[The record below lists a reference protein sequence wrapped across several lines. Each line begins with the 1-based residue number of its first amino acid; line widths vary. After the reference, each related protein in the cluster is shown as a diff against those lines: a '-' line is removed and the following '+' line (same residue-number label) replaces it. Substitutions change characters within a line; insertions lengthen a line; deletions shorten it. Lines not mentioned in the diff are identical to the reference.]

1 MEVLDNDYNKGNG
14 NQANNETGNKQSV
27 NNNYPMNTGSSNNKI
42 VGGFIVVVIGL
53 VFLLK
58 QMGFYLPHWLFSWEM
73 ILIAI
78 GLFIGFK
85 SDFQN
90 ISWIILVLIGGIF
103 LVGDLLPDLNMG
115 RYLWPISI
123 IIVGL
128 YIMVKPRTNYTKN
141 LNEWDKYQASMG
153 NQSTGASY
161 QSSATSDFV
170 EASAV
175 FGSVKKIVIS
185 KDFKG
190 GELNAVFGSAE
201 LNLAQADITHIVE
214 LEVNAVFG
222 GTRLIVPS
230 HWEIKSELTA
240 VLGGIEDKRH
250 IIRNAEAGSNK
261 FLVLKGNAVFGGIEI
276 LSFN

>member
-1 MEVLDNDYNKGNG
+1 HLHRYMW
-14 NQANNETGNKQSV
+14 
-27 NNNYPMNTGSSNNKI
+27 P
-42 VGGFIVVVIGL
+42 IG
-53 VFLLK
+53 
-58 QMGFYLPHWLFSWEM
+58 
-73 ILIAI
+73 
-78 GLFIGFK
+78 
-85 SDFQN
+85 
-90 ISWIILVLIGGIF
+90 IILVGI
-103 LVGDLLPDLNMG
+103 
-115 RYLWPISI
+115 
-123 IIVGL
+123 
-128 YIMVKPRTNYTKN
+128 YIMIKPRVNFKN
-141 LNEWDKYQASMG
+141 NQTEWNKYEAAMG

-161 QSSATSDFV
+161 QSSSASDFV

-175 FGSVKKIVIS
+175 FGSVKKIVVS

-201 LNLAQADITHIVE
+201 LNLIQADITQIVE

-222 GTRLIVPS
+222 GTRLIVPT

-250 IIRNAEAGSNK
+250 IIRNPEAGSNK